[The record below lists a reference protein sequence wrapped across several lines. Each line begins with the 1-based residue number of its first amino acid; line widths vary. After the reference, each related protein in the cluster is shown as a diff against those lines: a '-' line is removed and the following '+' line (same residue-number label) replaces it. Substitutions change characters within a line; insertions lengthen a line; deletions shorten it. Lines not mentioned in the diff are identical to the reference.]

1 MSLSTWSDFVS
12 QIGVLY
18 TSEKEKPIVEKS
30 VETTNEKQS
39 RFIDDLLVIIN
50 QGITSHYKTSDGL
63 RIKYPKDAPINKTE
77 IVKAID
83 KDIGIE
89 FNGDELILLWRNKD
103 EKPIEEIYDEE
114 EKVGEKDLRKLKK
127 MAVWL

>member
-1 MSLSTWSDFVS
+1 MSLSTWSNFVS

-18 TSEKEKPIVEKS
+18 TEEKDKPIPEKS

-39 RFIDDLLVIIN
+39 RFIYDLLVIIK
-50 QGITSHYKTSDGL
+50 QGINSHYKTSDGL
-63 RIKYPKDAPINKTE
+63 RIRYPSTAPINKTE

-83 KDIGIE
+83 ANIGIE

-103 EKPIEEIYDEE
+103 EKPIEEIYNEE
-114 EKVGEKDLRKLKK
+114 EKIGEKDLRKLKK